1 MWRSDV
7 DTKKGSFIIELRGDF
22 TGFLRGYD
30 VRMDAD
36 QFHTF
41 QSRPHVNRIYFVKL
55 VDWGDALLGIAVRRK
70 GTWHYE
76 YDPGA
81 KYNLDTQEK
90 DITFDLI
97 TYLDTA
103 ICWFKRLPVLYK
115 VEGTADQFQSN
126 RYSFVL
132 FRQHFRQELFTRI
145 VNDFRQAEPGSE
157 ILHYTALDEAAPIS
171 SFDLENLKRV
181 KDGDSLLFTEFE
193 VRSTT
198 PVSKRN
204 YYRLCALLNQ
214 VGWID
219 SRDDFQRYCDTHPG
233 NLFWDNSQLKP
244 LD

>member
-30 VRMDAD
+30 VRMNAD
-36 QFHTF
+36 EFHTF
-41 QSRPHVNRIYFVKL
+41 QSRPHVNRIYFVEMG
-55 VDWGDALLGIAVRRK
+55 DWDDALIGIAVRRK

-76 YDPGA
+76 YEPGT

-132 FRQHFRQELFTRI
+132 FRQHFRQELFTRLLQLNNRI
-145 VNDFRQAEPGSE
+145 DKSQFRGVFDAYLPTVGKPR
-157 ILHYTALDEAAPIS
+157 PIS
-171 SFDLENLKRV
+171 PYVVVVR
-181 KDGDSLLFTEFE
+181 DSNYAM
-193 VRSTT
+193 
-198 PVSKRN
+198 VSR
-204 YYRLCALLNQ
+204 
-214 VGWID
+214 
-219 SRDDFQRYCDTHPG
+219 
-233 NLFWDNSQLKP
+233 
-244 LD
+244 

>member
-55 VDWGDALLGIAVRRK
+55 VDWGDALFGIAVRRK

-97 TYLDTA
+97 TYLDKP
-103 ICWFKRLPVLYK
+103 IGWLKRLPTLYT
-115 VEGTADQFQSN
+115 VERTTNQFQSN
-126 RYSFVL
+126 RYPFVCFPECFRPTL
-132 FRQHFRQELFTRI
+132 FSRI
-145 VNDFRQAEPGSE
+145 VDDFRQAEPGSE
-157 ILHYTALDEAAPIS
+157 IWHYPTSDEAVPIS
-171 SFDLENLKRV
+171 DFDIGNLMRV
-181 KDGDSLLFTEFE
+181 KGHDYLLFTEFE

-233 NLFWDNSQLKP
+233 NLFWDKRR
-244 LD
+244 